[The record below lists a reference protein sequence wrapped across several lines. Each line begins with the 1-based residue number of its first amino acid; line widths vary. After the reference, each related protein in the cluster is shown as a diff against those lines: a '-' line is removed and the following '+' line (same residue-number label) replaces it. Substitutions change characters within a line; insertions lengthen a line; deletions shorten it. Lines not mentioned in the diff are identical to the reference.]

1 MMDRPSIFQRVADSY
16 SVEREVERI
25 RRLFEDEDL
34 LFISPNKYTIRECVE
49 QYCFAHWK
57 NRGHCVDLDD
67 YLDAVEYD
75 WLVENSKK
83 DIGTYLTLIELILN
97 MWKMVQQE
105 QARKKI
111 QVRCYY
117 DFDHLC
123 NIMLEEL
130 SHFNHKAEYDPDRE
144 QVLVVEDSPEVTA
157 VAEMVEPDLAL
168 NIIKYNHRS
177 NEGNIAGKKAI
188 LLAMGNELEPKRETL
203 KAANRRLESGIF
215 YMLNNL
221 DLRHNNRSEGDR
233 NYKEPVAK
241 MEKETLEGWYDEL
254 YHMIL
259 FAFLTLEEI
268 EREKKVETLKEQ
280 IESTPSTSV

>member
-1 MMDRPSIFQRVADSY
+1 MMDRASIFQRVADNY
-16 SVEREVERI
+16 SLEREADRI
-25 RRLFEDEDL
+25 CHLFEYEKL
-34 LFISPNKYTIRECVE
+34 LCYCGIDYTIKDYVD
-49 QYCFAHWK
+49 QYCFARWK
-57 NRGHCVDLDD
+57 NRGHCIDLND
-67 YLDAVEYD
+67 YLEAVEYD
-75 WLVENSKK
+75 QLLEDAEWE
-83 DIGTYLTLIELILN
+83 DIGAYLTLIELIMN
-97 MWKMVQQE
+97 MWKMVEQE
-105 QARKKI
+105 LDKADPQLH
-111 QVRCYY
+111 YY
-117 DFDHLC
+117 QNFNHLC

-157 VAEMVEPDLAL
+157 VAEMVEPNLAL
-168 NIIKYNHRS
+168 DIIRYNHRS

-188 LLAMGNELEPKRETL
+188 LLAMGSELEPQRETL
-203 KAANRRLESGIF
+203 KTANRKLESGIF

-221 DLRHNNRSEGDR
+221 DLRHNNRSEGDK

-268 EREKKVETLKEQ
+268 EREKKVETLKAQ
-280 IESTPSTSV
+280 IESTPSM